1 MGPPP
6 FMPPCIIGRIC
17 IIMTGAALETAGTA
31 IAVVATAAAK
41 TPVAMRVLNKG
52 EDLRKRVG

>member
-1 MGPPP
+1 
-6 FMPPCIIGRIC
+6 
-17 IIMTGAALETAGTA
+17 MTGAALETAGTA